1 MAEDQ
6 LLCTFRLAGH
16 LIGIE
21 ISAVQ
26 EVLREQEITRLP
38 LASPA
43 VRGVI
48 NLRGRIVPAI
58 DLRRCFEMEPAVR
71 VEASP
76 NIVVHGGTTSSVS
89 LLVDEIG
96 DVIEASASAYE
107 RPPETLRGRARELIE
122 GVYKLQDE
130 LLLVLAIGKVLRVAY
145 S

>member
-58 DLRRCFEMEPAVR
+58 DLRRCFDMEPAVR

-76 NIVVHGGTTSSVS
+76 NIVVDGGTASSVS

-107 RPPETLRGRARELIE
+107 LPPETLRGRARELIE

-130 LLLVLAIGKVLRVAY
+130 LLLVLAIAKVLRVAY

>member
-1 MAEDQ
+1 MTEDR

-16 LIGIE
+16 LMGIE
-21 ISAVQ
+21 IASVQ

-58 DLRRCFEMEPAVR
+58 DLRRCFEMESAPR
-71 VEASP
+71 EARRA
-76 NIVVHGGTTSSVS
+76 NIVVRGASSSSVS

-96 DVIEASASAYE
+96 EVVEAPASAYE
-107 RPPETLRGRARELIE
+107 RTPETLQGRARDLIE
-122 GVYKLQDE
+122 GVYKLQEE
-130 LLLVLAIGKVLRVAY
+130 LLLVLAIGKVLRAAY